1 VLHGSGEIGLGAPLS
16 DFSAPTIAFNT
27 TGGNVLLARKDAR

>member
-1 VLHGSGEIGLGAPLS
+1 LGAPLS

-27 TGGNVLLARKDAR
+27 NSGDVMLSRREIAG